1 MTDKKMSLSNT
12 YNWIRLAYMMLF
24 TLLLMA
30 ARLVVTLVVIVQ
42 FLLVLVACHD
52 NENLRNL
59 GQGLG
64 KWIYQTVMFL
74 TFNTES
80 KPFPFDEWP
89 EVDPAEGYSVRT
101 AEEVEDGEF
110 VEAEEDDDVPSF
122 TASQDIEQLDD
133 EQQQKDS

>member
-1 MTDKKMSLSNT
+1 
-12 YNWIRLAYMMLF
+12 
-24 TLLLMA
+24 
-30 ARLVVTLVVIVQ
+30 
-42 FLLVLVACHD
+42 
-52 NENLRNL
+52 
-59 GQGLG
+59 
-64 KWIYQTVMFL
+64 MFL

-89 EVDPAEGYSVRT
+89 EVDQAEGYSVRT